1 LQKPCFHTTLFQ
13 GRVATRETNE
23 AQAEWG
29 FKKTIGF
36 SPVSVRSVNI
46 FYSLLKTNSMEMQ
59 IVARL
64 TKEAKVNTTTSGKQ
78 VINFDV
84 AVNEKYRVKATG
96 ELKSNTRYLECSMWY
111 GITLAKYLT
120 KGKQLL
126 VTGDV
131 DVRAYINKENKP
143 IGKLTFRVTKIK
155 FLDGKNEDTNAEPQ
169 AVPAQVPA
177 TGTENT
183 DDLPF

>member
-1 LQKPCFHTTLFQ
+1 
-13 GRVATRETNE
+13 
-23 AQAEWG
+23 
-29 FKKTIGF
+29 
-36 SPVSVRSVNI
+36 
-46 FYSLLKTNSMEMQ
+46 MEMQ

-64 TKEAKVNTTTSGKQ
+64 TKEAKVNTTKTGKQ

-96 ELKSNTRYLECSMWY
+96 ELKSNTKYVECSMWY
-111 GITLAKYLT
+111 GIPLAKYLT

-131 DVRAYINKENKP
+131 DARAYINKDKKAV
-143 IGKLTFRVTKIK
+143 GKLVLRVTKIK
-155 FLDGKNEDTNAEPQ
+155 FLDSKGEDANTAPQ
-169 AVPAQVPA
+169 AAPAQAPVTNSEPA
-177 TGTENT
+177 

>member
-1 LQKPCFHTTLFQ
+1 
-13 GRVATRETNE
+13 
-23 AQAEWG
+23 
-29 FKKTIGF
+29 
-36 SPVSVRSVNI
+36 
-46 FYSLLKTNSMEMQ
+46 MEMQ

-64 TKEAKVNTTTSGKQ
+64 TKEAKVNTTKTGKQ

-96 ELKSNTRYLECSMWY
+96 ELKSNTKYVECSMWY
-111 GITLAKYLT
+111 GISLAKYLT

-131 DVRAYINKENKP
+131 DARAYINKDSKAV
-143 IGKLTFRVTKIK
+143 GKLVLRVTKIK
-155 FLDGKNEDTNAEPQ
+155 FLDGKGEDANTAPQ
-169 AVPAQVPA
+169 ATTAQAPVTHSEPA
-177 TGTENT
+177 

>member
-1 LQKPCFHTTLFQ
+1 
-13 GRVATRETNE
+13 
-23 AQAEWG
+23 
-29 FKKTIGF
+29 
-36 SPVSVRSVNI
+36 
-46 FYSLLKTNSMEMQ
+46 MEMQ
-59 IVARL
+59 IVGRL
-64 TKEAKVNTTTSGKQ
+64 TKEAQVNTTTSGKQ

-96 ELKSNTRYLECSMWY
+96 ELKSNTKYLECSMWF

-131 DVRAYINKENKP
+131 DVRAYINKDNKP
-143 IGKLTFRVTKIK
+143 VGKLTLRVTKIK
-155 FLDGKNEDTNAEPQ
+155 FLDGKGEDTKAAQQ
-169 AVPAQVPA
+169 AAPANTPA